1 MTSLDIDKIREI
13 LPHRHPFLLLDRIEE
28 HRDGEWLRAI
38 KNVTISEPFFP
49 GHFPHSPVMPGV
61 LILEAMAQ
69 ASAVLDRAAGITLGQ
84 WRVLAFIGSGDAR
97 TSRAIAAASGLDPAQ
112 ISRSLK
118 ALEADGLIAAERLA
132 EDRRTLALSLT
143 EKGREAFDAILPIM
157 QARQRHLMD
166 ALSAEER
173 KVILSALEKL
183 EIASE
188 RRDFGQ

>member
-1 MTSLDIDKIREI
+1 MMPQTAEFSEDPARPIKQFVTYR
-13 LPHRHPFLLLDRIEE
+13 LLKAHLA
-28 HRDGEWLRAI
+28 L
-38 KNVTISEPFFP
+38 N
-49 GHFPHSPVMPGV
+49 
-61 LILEAMAQ
+61 AQ